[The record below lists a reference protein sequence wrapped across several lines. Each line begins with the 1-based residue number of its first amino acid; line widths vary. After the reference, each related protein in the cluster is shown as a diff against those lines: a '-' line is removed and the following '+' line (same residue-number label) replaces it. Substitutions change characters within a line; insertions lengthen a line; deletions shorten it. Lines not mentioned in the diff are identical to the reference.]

1 MAFITGKDYKVYV
14 FVENEDIDRS
24 TETSSHPV
32 ENGINIIDTTK
43 RKPITLSISGVLV
56 EYVTTP
62 SEYLTSS
69 PYTISKKKRRT
80 VKASEVLSDLIN
92 MQAKGEL
99 VSYIGRNICPNM
111 LITSFSTG
119 HPNEVTG
126 GATFDM
132 TLTECRFAQNAY
144 VEPAGGQTNGGEQQV
159 DKGDG
164 EEVWYTVQKGD
175 TIWWLI
181 WRKKDGTRADYRD
194 LKREGADA
202 NSWEQ
207 NRDWVMN
214 KNPNAFSRPGNDRTM
229 QIGRKLLLGYR

>member
-1 MAFITGKDYKVYV
+1 MAFIIGKKVKVYV

-24 TETSSHPV
+24 TEISSHPV
-32 ENGINIIDTTK
+32 EKGIEISDTTK
-43 RKPITLSISGVLV
+43 RKPISLSISGALV
-56 EYVTTP
+56 NYNTAFNSYSMEYRLPDT
-62 SEYLTSS
+62 EQ
-69 PYTISKKKRRT
+69 IE
-80 VKASEVLSDLIN
+80 VKASQVLSDLIK
-92 MQAKGEL
+92 MQKNGEL

-132 TLTECRFAQNAY
+132 TLTECRMAQNAY
-144 VEPAGGQTNGGEQQV
+144 VEPKHKDGGSQQV
-159 DKGDG
+159 DKGDS

-181 WRKKDGTRADYRD
+181 WRKKDGTTADYRN
-194 LKREGADA
+194 LKREGADS

-207 NRDWVMN
+207 NRDWVIN
-214 KNPNAFSRPGNDRTM
+214 KNPTAFSRPGDDRTM
-229 QIGRKLLLGYR
+229 QIGAKLLLGYK

>member
-32 ENGINIIDTTK
+32 ERGIDIVDTTK

-56 EYVTTP
+56 EYETNPNNHHVSSKYVT
-62 SEYLTSS
+62 
-69 PYTISKKKRRT
+69 SKKERRT
-80 VKASEVLSDLIN
+80 MKSSEVLSDLIN
-92 MQAKGEL
+92 MQKNGEL

-144 VEPAGGQTNGGEQQV
+144 VESEQIDSGEQQV
-159 DKGDG
+159 DKGDN

-202 NSWEQ
+202 SSWEQ

-214 KNPNAFSRPGNDRTM
+214 KNPNAFSRPGDDRTM
-229 QIGRKLLLGYR
+229 QIGRKLLLGYK